1 MGYQKAGEPQ
11 SFCGVFDMYV
21 DDGLIVGPVDLCRAL
36 AEVLLKTW
44 QMKIQWFL
52 PSAELKVGQKVQ
64 IGDKQVPVRQELQFL
79 GMVIRRTE
87 EGVALHQQ
95 PWVETELER
104 RGWTAVKGAANLPEV
119 VEGQTVPVTR
129 DDAYGAELHRAQSE
143 DRLTFLVGA
152 SDPTRLACY
161 SRGPILHEHRGPAE
175 DVQACNTGLEVR
187 SWYQE

>member
-1 MGYQKAGEPQ
+1 
-11 SFCGVFDMYV
+11 MYV

-104 RGWTAVKGAANLPEV
+104 RGWTAVKGAANLPEWWK
-119 VEGQTVPVTR
+119 
-129 DDAYGAELHRAQSE
+129 
-143 DRLTFLVGA
+143 DRRYRSPGMMRT
-152 SDPTRLACY
+152 
-161 SRGPILHEHRGPAE
+161 
-175 DVQACNTGLEVR
+175 VR
-187 SWYQE
+187 SYTVHSRRSAHFSGWGFGPDQTCLLQSGPYLA